1 MAMRESIP
9 KRADGQPNTPDLPRQ
24 PYDAINPNSGRVKR
38 FSEQTILEA
47 TKAGLVMPC
56 RACAVRDHTVCAA
69 LGAEEQARMASILTE
84 VEFAAHQEVFNET
97 ESADHV
103 FNVTKGTVKIYKL
116 LADGRQQITGFLFPG
131 DFLGLM
137 RKATYAYSAEAVTDV
152 KLCRFPRRKFETLLD
167 ESPNLE
173 KRLLGVASH
182 ELAAAQD
189 QMLLLGRKTAREKLA
204 SFLIML
210 SNAAAA
216 HGAPRNPV
224 LLPMSR
230 SEIADY
236 LGLTIETVSRTF
248 TQLRKDKLIELV
260 DDGAVKLLRPLELE
274 TQSAGS

>member
-1 MAMRESIP
+1 MRLLASN
-9 KRADGQPNTPDLPRQ
+9 AAADLPQSRARQ
-24 PYDAINPNSGRVKR
+24 RHSWDFTNPDCQRVKR
-38 FSEQTILEA
+38 FSEQSIVEA
-47 TKAGLVMPC
+47 AKAGLVMPC
-56 RACAVRDHTVCAA
+56 RACAVRDYTVCGA
-69 LGAEEQARMASILTE
+69 LDVEEQRRMAGLLTE
-84 VEFAAHQEVFNET
+84 VEFAAHQELFNET
-97 ESADHV
+97 DPAEHV
-103 FNVTKGTVKIYKL
+103 FNVTHGTVKIYKP

-137 RKATYAYSAEAVTDV
+137 RKDTYAYSAEAITAV

-173 KRLLGVASH
+173 KRLLSVASH

-224 LLPMSR
+224 SLPMSR
-230 SEIADY
+230 GDIADY